1 MLNKNISISESEW
14 EVMKVLWEK
23 SPQTLM
29 QITEQLKNKN
39 WSTTTIQTYLSR
51 LVKKGALETKQ
62 QGKGFLYSPIIPE
75 QKCKIEESKSF
86 LSRVFDGSISSMVT
100 SFIHSDSISE
110 DELAKLKEI
119 VEKYEGDKKK

>member
-1 MLNKNISISESEW
+1 MLNNNISISESEW

-62 QGKGFLYSPIIPE
+62 QGKGFLYSPTIPE

-86 LSRVFDGSISSMVT
+86 LSRVFNGSISSMVT

-119 VEKYEGDKKK
+119 VEKYERDKKK